1 MTTNI
6 NKIMTNIVYTLAI
19 IFSIVFVFCF
29 NILEIINNSIIP
41 IVPPIV
47 FVIVSVMSLAP
58 IANKN

>member
-29 NILEIINNSIIP
+29 NILEIINNDE
-41 IVPPIV
+41 
-47 FVIVSVMSLAP
+47 
-58 IANKN
+58 

>member
-1 MTTNI
+1 
-6 NKIMTNIVYTLAI
+6 MTNIVYTLAI

-29 NILEIINNSIIP
+29 NILENKNNSIIP

-47 FVIVSVMSLAP
+47 FVIISVMSLAP

>member
-41 IVPPIV
+41 ITPPIV
-47 FVIVSVMSLAP
+47 FVIISVMSLAP

>member
-47 FVIVSVMSLAP
+47 FVIISVMSLAP

>member
-29 NILEIINNSIIP
+29 NILEIINNSIIT

-47 FVIVSVMSLAP
+47 FVIISVMSLAP

>member
-29 NILEIINNSIIP
+29 NILEIINNSIIL

-47 FVIVSVMSLAP
+47 FVIISVMSLAP

>member
-47 FVIVSVMSLAP
+47 FVIISVMSLTP